1 MSAEKRRARLL
12 KFVARADRALQGRLF
27 EARAMDADGWELKF
41 VVRPIPGTDRVQIV
55 DLDLGVPDLTEDELE
70 GNAVRCRVFFA
81 QDEDN
86 YLPKVV
92 NVLRQSVGPERNA
105 ELARLKALVNSR
117 VKDGKLVGAHMFSG
131 RIEADNGL
139 GPGKLLG
146 NDQIAMDYLYGRL
159 LHEDDDA
166 LDRLRNVSTDK
177 TVRHGIVSKLHDL
190 MQAVYWTRSEIL
202 RAAKDGELDFVLD
215 R

>member
-92 NVLRQSVGPERNA
+92 NVLRHSVGPERNA
-105 ELARLKALVNSR
+105 ELARLKALVTSR